1 MTETHS
7 LFQHLTVKQCG
18 LAPGRAQRRRRCP
31 YHKLQRKC
39 TDSPAGTAHK
49 LCSLLLS
56 WEAKVR
62 TFHVTNIHSP
72 CFVMDCHVCH
82 FLTFVILIC
91 SSRLRFCDLVFQGP
105 LSVQEDWIKHL
116 QRHIMNTSVPHT
128 GLGMIE
134 VASPPTTIKTEQ
146 DSSPT
151 ATHAAS

>member
-1 MTETHS
+1 MTETHL

-39 TDSPAGTAHK
+39 TDSPAGTPHK
-49 LCSLLLS
+49 LSVPRYRCTQLMSIGFFVIFVTFLLL
-56 WEAKVR
+56 WY
-62 TFHVTNIHSP
+62 
-72 CFVMDCHVCH
+72 
-82 FLTFVILIC
+82 
-91 SSRLRFCDLVFQGP
+91 SSAPSCLRFCDLVFQGP

-151 ATHAAS
+151 ATHAASWSQWGLFFF